1 MLPVLFA
8 LLQDT
13 PAAPAQAAGGE
24 SLFGG
29 MLIPLVLCMAVF
41 YFFMIAPENKQ
52 KKKRKAMLENLQKGA
67 KVVMTSGLHGT
78 VAQVQDQ
85 IVTLQVAD
93 GVRLRFALGHVQE
106 VLEEKD
112 EKAEKPAIAAKSS

>member
-1 MLPVLFA
+1 MLPVLLA
-8 LLQDT
+8 LLQET
-13 PAAPAQAAGGE
+13 PATPAQAPGGE

-41 YFFMIAPENKQ
+41 YFFMIAPESKQ
-52 KKKRKAMLENLQKGA
+52 RKKRKAMLENLQKGS
-67 KVVMTSGLHGT
+67 KVVLLSGLHGT
-78 VAQVQDQ
+78 IAQVQDD

-93 GVRLRFALGHVQE
+93 GVRMRFDRSAVRE

-112 EKAEKPAIAAKSS
+112 EKAEKPAVAAKGS